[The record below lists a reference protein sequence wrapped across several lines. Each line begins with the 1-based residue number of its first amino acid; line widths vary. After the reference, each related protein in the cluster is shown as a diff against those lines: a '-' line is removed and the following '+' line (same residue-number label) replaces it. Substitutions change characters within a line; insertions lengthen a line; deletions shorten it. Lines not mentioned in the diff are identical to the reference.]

1 MRAVASHEGTIS
13 SQWSFVSIDCEN
25 IIVSV
30 VKKAENG
37 KGTIIRMYES
47 YGQKNGAEI
56 TFGLDIKQAF
66 LINLIEEDIKELAVN
81 SNAITIVFKPFE
93 IQTIR
98 IL

>member
-1 MRAVASHEGTIS
+1 
-13 SQWSFVSIDCEN
+13 
-25 IIVSV
+25 
-30 VKKAENG
+30 
-37 KGTIIRMYES
+37 MYES
-47 YGQKNGAEI
+47 YGHKNGAEI
-56 TFGLDIKQAF
+56 IFGLDIKQAF